1 MTVAA
6 PIRLFTWELF
16 DLSRDG
22 HGAVSLSNDMHGQL
36 TLSVATLYGFLLV
49 LTRVAATFAFVP
61 LPQLKYSSTAARI
74 VLSLAITM
82 ALRHV
87 WPVDGEFTA
96 AWTLLG
102 RMAAEAGFGIAIG
115 LVVALVSEAFTL
127 ALQVLGIQA
136 GYGYATTIDPNSEAD
151 SGVLVAL
158 AQLASWMLFL
168 AFGMERHV
176 IRALA
181 RSLESY
187 PAGGFAISHE
197 ARSAVLSLG
206 SAVFTTAL
214 RLALPVIA
222 LLLLVDITFALF
234 GKLHAQLQMLSL
246 AFPAKMLVTLGMLAL
261 LCRTFPGVYEGIAA
275 QGVYALQRLGGG

>member
-6 PIRLFTWELF
+6 PIRVFTSQLF
-16 DLSRDG
+16 DLSRDS

-87 WPVDGEFTA
+87 WPIDGEFTA

-127 ALQVLGIQA
+127 AMQVLGIQA

-158 AQLASWMLFL
+158 AQIASWMLFL

-176 IRALA
+176 IHALA

-187 PAGGFAISHE
+187 PAGGFAISPE

-206 SAVFTTAL
+206 STVFTTAL

-246 AFPAKMLVTLGMLAL
+246 AFPAKMLVTLGVLAL
-261 LCRTFPGVYEGIAA
+261 LCRTFPRVYEGIAA
-275 QGVYALQRLGGG
+275 QGVSALLRLGGG

>member
-1 MTVAA
+1 M
-6 PIRLFTWELF
+6 P
-16 DLSRDG
+16 
-22 HGAVSLSNDMHGQL
+22 GQL
-36 TLSVATLYGFLLV
+36 TLSIATLQGFLLV

-74 VLSLAITM
+74 VLSLSITM
-82 ALRHV
+82 ALRQV
-87 WPVDGEFTA
+87 WPPDSPTGVVP
-96 AWTLLG
+96 LLG
-102 RMAAEAGFGIAIG
+102 AMAAEAGFGVAIG

-127 ALQVLGIQA
+127 AVQILGIQA

-158 AQLASWMLFL
+158 AQLVSWMLFL

-187 PAGGFAISHE
+187 PAGAFAVTPE

-206 SAVFTTAL
+206 SVVFTTAL
-214 RLALPVIA
+214 RLALPVVA
-222 LLLLVDITFALF
+222 LLLLVDIAFALF

-246 AFPAKMLVTLGMLAL
+246 AFPAKMLATLGMLAL
-261 LCRTFPGVYEGIAA
+261 LSRAFPSVYEGIAA
-275 QGVYALQRLGGG
+275 QGVSALLRLAGG